1 MPQYLI
7 SFNDEWVAEHT
18 SEQIARKATASR
30 AVIEQMR
37 EAGVLV
43 FANGALDR
51 TTVVCSVR
59 ALDGEPVFADGPA
72 VERDEYLGGF
82 TVIDVPD
89 DETARHWAGRLA
101 VVLDWP
107 QEVHRFGGPGEAP
120 RPAVVPPAGAGAD

>member
-1 MPQYLI
+1 MPEYLI

-18 SEQIARKATASR
+18 PEQIAEKAVASR
-30 AVIEQMR
+30 ALIEAMQQ
-37 EAGVLV
+37 EGVLL

-51 TTVVCSVR
+51 TTVLCSVR
-59 ALDGEPVFADGPA
+59 AIDGEPVFADGPA
-72 VERDEYLGGF
+72 VDRAQYLGGF

-107 QEVHRFGGPGEAP
+107 QEVHRFRGPGEVAS
-120 RPAVVPPAGAGAD
+120 VHKQ